1 MNILV
6 NASNL
11 TKGGGIQV
19 GDAFIRELRGHPEH
33 RYLVV
38 CSREVANS
46 LGDVSDF
53 PDFIR
58 IEVAPAPGMVR
69 RLLRRNALLERLT
82 REFAA
87 DAVFTVFGPSCWRP
101 PVPHLCGFA
110 YGCHLYYDSP
120 FYRLIPWWSF
130 LRFKVRRMVLFPMFR
145 RDSDVFCVESADAA
159 RRMRLSFPGKRI
171 EVVSNTCNP
180 VFDAPAQWR
189 EFKLPEFDG
198 TTLLTVSAAY
208 PHKNLSIIKP
218 VAEYMRRKY
227 PDFRFRFVVT
237 LPPEFFGFTAEN
249 APDWLLAIGKVDIRE
264 CPSLYRQSD
273 IMFLPTLMD
282 IFSANYPEAMRMEV
296 PVATSDLGFARGLC
310 GDAAEYF
317 DPLSPQSIGDTLYR
331 LAGDPAR
338 RRELIEAGKIR
349 LSAFQNSSARASAFL
364 RILESIAAPN
374 GGKNDKT
381 A

>member
-19 GDAFIRELRGHPEH
+19 GDAFIRELRDHPEH

-46 LGDVSDF
+46 LGDLKDF

-58 IEVAPAPGMVR
+58 IEVAPAPGMVQR
-69 RLLRRNALLERLT
+69 IRRRNALLERLT

-87 DAVFTVFGPSCWRP
+87 DAVFTVFGPSYWRP

-159 RRMRLSFPGKRI
+159 QRMRRSFPGKRI
-171 EVVSNTCNP
+171 EVVSNTYNP
-180 VFDAPAQWR
+180 VFDAPTEWR
-189 EFKLPEFDG
+189 EFKLPEFSG
-198 TTLLTVSAAY
+198 TTMLTVSAAY

-218 VAEYMRRKY
+218 TAKYLLHKY
-227 PDFRFRFVVT
+227 PDFKFRFVVT
-237 LPPEFFGFTAEN
+237 LPPDFFGFGAGN
-249 APDWLLAIGKVDIRE
+249 CPDWLLAIGKVDIRE
-264 CPSLYRQSD
+264 CPSLYKQSD

-282 IFSANYPEAMRMEV
+282 IFSANYPEAMRMKV
-296 PVATSDLGFARGLC
+296 PVATSALGFARGLC

-317 DPLSPQSIGDTLYR
+317 DPLSPESIGETIYR
-331 LAGDPAR
+331 LANDPGR
-338 RRELIEAGKIR
+338 RAELVASGKKR
-349 LSAFQNSSARASAFL
+349 LGSFKNSSERAAAYL
-364 RILESIAAPN
+364 RILEDIAAKK
-374 GGKNDKT
+374 GG
-381 A
+381 AR